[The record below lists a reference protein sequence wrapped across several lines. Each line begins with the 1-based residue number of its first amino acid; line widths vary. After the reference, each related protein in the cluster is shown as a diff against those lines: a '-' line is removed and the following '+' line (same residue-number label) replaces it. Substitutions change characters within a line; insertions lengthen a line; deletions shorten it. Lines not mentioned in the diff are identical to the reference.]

1 MAEEKRLEAIQDEI
15 RLLKGE
21 VKQSLASVRDYLL
34 NMELPSSEFSTILAA
49 LGGDGNQK
57 VTIDGSIANALGN
70 KAAEAVAGGDDIEST
85 EESFEDELEQPA
97 EDDNLID
104 VEEPAEE
111 ETETVTEDDQD
122 QGHGG
127 SHGDGSVASQEEA
140 LEEEAFNEPDDLGEF
155 EGLDESDDIEESE
168 GIDELEGLDEQD
180 VEDDEDVEDVETAED
195 DSETPEEEEQPVDYE
210 RTGTATVEEEKD
222 AIPKVNMLANLITWI
237 SRAKKEI
244 GTEQLPVFLEVYGIS
259 GHLSPE
265 LKEIILHLAE
275 ISADRPDGINAAE
288 VWGQSML
295 SLHGILTGGD
305 APLHPVIPSLSEEEP
320 QEEEEIIE
328 VDKAKESPV
337 KLKLVF
343 PNGDGK
349 NKEFCIDLNPEEDTD
364 DSSNNKNGNKNK
376 KKKKK

>member
-1 MAEEKRLEAIQDEI
+1 MAEEKKLEAIQDEI

-49 LGGDGNQK
+49 LGTDGNQK

-70 KAAEAVAGGDDIEST
+70 KAAEAIAGGEDIETT
-85 EESFEDELEQPA
+85 EETVEDELEQPA
-97 EDDNLID
+97 EDDDLID
-104 VEEPAEE
+104 VEEPAGE
-111 ETETVTEDDQD
+111 ETETITEDDQG
-122 QGHGG
+122 QGG
-127 SHGDGSVASQEEA
+127 SHGDGSVDSREEA

-168 GIDELEGLDEQD
+168 GLDELEGFDEYD
-180 VEDDEDVEDVETAED
+180 EGDDETAED

-210 RTGTATVEEEKD
+210 RTVTATVEEEKD

-275 ISADRPDGINAAE
+275 ISADRSDGINAAE

-305 APLHPVIPSLSEEEP
+305 APLHPVIPSLSEAESEEEP
-320 QEEEEIIE
+320 QEEEIIE
-328 VDKAKESPV
+328 VDKTKESPV

-349 NKEFCIDLNPEEDTD
+349 NKEFCIDLNPEEDKD
-364 DSSNNKNGNKNK
+364 ESSNNKNGNKNK